1 MWINKNYG
9 SGKPTTR
16 SYLKKKENKVALTTI
31 LALVSFFASVIFL
44 PLCAYFVGEIKELR
58 RQNTERQAEIAR
70 IREAFATREHLD
82 QTERRITEYINTR
95 FDDLSD
101 KMDRVT
107 DLMQMLVA
115 GLQTQ
120 KLQK

>member
-1 MWINKNYG
+1 M
-9 SGKPTTR
+9 
-16 SYLKKKENKVALTTI
+16 ALTTI

-44 PLCAYFVGEIKELR
+44 PLCAYFVGELKELR

-107 DLMQMLVA
+107 DLMQMLVS

>member
-1 MWINKNYG
+1 M
-9 SGKPTTR
+9 
-16 SYLKKKENKVALTTI
+16 ELTTL
-31 LALVSFFASVIFL
+31 LAIASFFASVVFL
-44 PLCAYFVGEIKELR
+44 PLCAYFAGEIKELR
-58 RQNTERQAEIAR
+58 RQNAKRQAEIAH

-95 FDDLSD
+95 FDDLAD

-107 DLMQMLVA
+107 DLMQMLVNN
-115 GLQTQ
+115 LQTQ